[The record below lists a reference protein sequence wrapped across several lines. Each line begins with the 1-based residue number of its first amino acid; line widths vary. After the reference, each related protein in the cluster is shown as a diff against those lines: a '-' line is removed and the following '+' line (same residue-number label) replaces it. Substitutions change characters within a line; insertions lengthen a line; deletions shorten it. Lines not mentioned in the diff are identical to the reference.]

1 MMSENKQQATV
12 EVAGGYKPETITLHQ
27 GIPAELSF
35 TRTNDQGC
43 LDVVHS
49 KTLNF
54 EEELP
59 LNETKTVTIDT
70 SKTGEFDF
78 SCGMDMFHGKV
89 VIEP

>member
-1 MMSENKQQATV
+1 MSENKQQAAV
-12 EVAGGYKPETITLHQ
+12 EVSGGYKPESITLKQ
-27 GIPAELSF
+27 GVPAELSF
-35 TRTNDQGC
+35 TRTNAQGC

-49 KTLNF
+49 KSLNF
-54 EEELP
+54 EQELP

-70 SKTGEFDF
+70 TKTGEFEF